1 MKGQLSAE
9 MLILIVV
16 VMAVVAIVAGQMM
29 GTAKDMS
36 GNISDQTARIGLMA
50 SESMKSDEGGFCIE
64 PEDCMDGLK
73 CLEHRCEKEK

>member
-16 VMAVVAIVAGQMM
+16 VMAVVSIAASQMM

-36 GNISDQTARIGLMA
+36 GNISNQTLRIGLMA
-50 SESMKSDEGGFCIE
+50 SESMKSNEGGFCIYDY
-64 PEDCMDGLK
+64 DCMDGLE
-73 CLEHRCEKEK
+73 CPNHRCE

>member
-16 VMAVVAIVAGQMM
+16 VMAVVAIAASQMM

-36 GNISDQTARIGLMA
+36 GNISEQTNRIGLMA
-50 SESMKSDEGGFCIE
+50 SESMKSGEGGFCINE
-64 PEDCMDGLK
+64 SDCMDGLT
-73 CLEHRCEKEK
+73 CPEHRCV